1 MPRYYVGRAQWV
13 ALCALD
19 NAKGGTLAIAQL
31 RFPLSAE
38 AVKSSAGAIVAAL
51 LRAGMIRHA
60 CPCDDHPER
69 DNCLVAITPH
79 GEGAR
84 LDRRGRLAAGATH

>member
-19 NAKGGTLAIAQL
+19 NAIGGALRIEQL

-38 AVKSSAGAIVAAL
+38 AVKSQAGAVVAAL
-51 LRAGMIRHA
+51 LRAGMVRHA
-60 CPCDDHPER
+60 CPCDDHSER
-69 DNCLVAITPH
+69 DACLIAITEH
-79 GEGAR
+79 GRGAR
-84 LDRRGRLAAGATH
+84 LDRRGRMAAGATH